1 LPPRNVAIRSSDMSS
16 RLVYCSLVSL
26 GGVVT
31 GKSKIIIIKNNKK
44 KKKKRQIP
52 KMEKKRKKSRER

>member
-1 LPPRNVAIRSSDMSS
+1 MSS

-31 GKSKIIIIKNNKK
+31 GKSKIIIIKNKK
-44 KKKKRQIP
+44 KKKKKKTNPQNG
-52 KMEKKRKKSRER
+52 KEKKKIERKMSKMDGLTNH